1 MGLPSNS
8 IPSRTKEHSL
18 PQNIAVP
25 VMRLNTTAYEAL
37 EKQLGLP
44 IPTTT
49 TTDIQAGYLL
59 GVQHVL
65 VLLRK
70 GYVVS

>member
-1 MGLPSNS
+1 
-8 IPSRTKEHSL
+8 
-18 PQNIAVP
+18 
-25 VMRLNTTAYEAL
+25 MRLNTTAYEAL

-44 IPTTT
+44 VPSVT
-49 TTDIQAGYLL
+49 TTDIQAGYML

-70 GYVVS
+70 GFVVSS